1 MAIKLDDLDPL
12 TYPPGT
18 YKYKAVV
25 AVAGPILIQN
35 KMPGESV
42 FSTVTG
48 GSITASEDDL
58 IRIGKDEEIQV
69 SLEVND
75 EFYLTIVDRGR
86 V

>member
-12 TYPPGT
+12 TYRAGT

-25 AVAGPILIQN
+25 STGPILIQS

-42 FSTVTG
+42 FSTVTD
-48 GSITASEDDL
+48 GSIAASEDKL
-58 IRIGKDEEIQV
+58 IDIAEDELIQV
-69 SLEVND
+69 SLEAGD
-75 EFYLTIVDRGR
+75 EFYLTRVDRGR